1 MTRLAPSSRC
11 YAARSIPAGRYRNS
25 GQQTMP
31 AAKII
36 ANAQKNFFFIVG
48 QFSKKGTEW
57 SRSGSTRPIP
67 PSP

>member
-1 MTRLAPSSRC
+1 
-11 YAARSIPAGRYRNS
+11 
-25 GQQTMP
+25 MP